1 MRENGDPAKRILA
14 IIGVEFEGNM
24 TNHDSALF
32 SLSTV
37 RSRHEALEWWH
48 DNPAAVRDTTLIV
61 SHEEPS
67 SLTMPVRRR
76 FGQKLYLLSVFS
88 YENLTV
94 LNERIFAETERCGT
108 ATFAVDYNVAF
119 DANAASFLR
128 SAFDRRDN
136 SQVRD
141 LREFLRHFGGNRMNW
156 DVRPYLHEHA
166 DSLLSNDSHIYET
179 VLASERLA
187 ALDVSEFTNSGML
200 TTNVAMDE
208 LRRRACIE
216 MGEFCRNLSNGG
228 RELIDHRRHSFYA
241 MILYMTILQRSRP
254 GKHDAVPKL
263 KAMIQF
269 MDEEISALFLMVLW
283 AAWLWFSHDPRMGI
297 FNTLQVG
304 AKLPLKRAANISWDM
319 YHISEQHGMVM
330 TSRKGADVLIPA
342 FLTADQNLGELW
354 QAYPIRSCWAPGGLK
369 HPYCAPA
376 IDVRRELSRLLNDAP
391 EFVTRY
397 LSLEAHQRRG
407 QRLRTKPASSM
418 AELIQRLEHQLS

>member
-1 MRENGDPAKRILA
+1 MNEY
-14 IIGVEFEGNM
+14 
-24 TNHDSALF
+24 DSALL

-37 RSRHEALEWWH
+37 RSRQEALKWWRE
-48 DNPAAVRDTTLIV
+48 NPTAVRGTTLIV

-67 SLTMPVRRR
+67 NLTVPVRRR
-76 FGQKLYLLSVFS
+76 FGQKLNLLSVFS
-88 YENLTV
+88 HENLTV
-94 LNERIFAETERCGT
+94 LNDRIVAETEQRGT
-108 ATFAVDYNVAF
+108 AEIAVDYNFAF

-128 SAFDRRDN
+128 SAFDQRDN

-141 LREFLRHFGGNRMNW
+141 LREFLSQFGGNRMNW

-187 ALDVSEFTNSGML
+187 ALDVREFKNSGML
-200 TTNVAMDE
+200 TNNVGVDE
-208 LRRRACIE
+208 LRRRASIE

-241 MILYMTILQRSRP
+241 AILYMTILQRSRP
-254 GKHDAVPKL
+254 GKREAVPKL

-269 MDEEISALFLMVLW
+269 MDEELSALFLMVLW
-283 AAWLWFSHDPRMGI
+283 AAWLWFSNDPRMGI

-304 AKLPLKRAANISWDM
+304 AKLPLERAANISWDI
-319 YHISEQHGMVM
+319 YHMNEQHGMVM

-342 FLTADQNLGELW
+342 FLTADHNLGELW

-369 HPYCAPA
+369 HPYCEPA
-376 IDVRRELSRLLNDAP
+376 INVGQELSRLLSDDP
-391 EFVTRY
+391 KFVARY
-397 LSLEAHQRRG
+397 FTIEARQRRV
-407 QRLRTKPASSM
+407 QRLTRGSAPSI
-418 AELIQRLEHQLS
+418 AELIQRLEPQLCS